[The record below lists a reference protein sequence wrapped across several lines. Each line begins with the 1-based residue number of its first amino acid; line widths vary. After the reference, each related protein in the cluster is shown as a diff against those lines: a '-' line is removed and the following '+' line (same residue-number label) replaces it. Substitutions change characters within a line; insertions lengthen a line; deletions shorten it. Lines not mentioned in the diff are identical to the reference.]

1 MKKISNFFI
10 GLAALLIIFAMPAF
24 SSAAVTYF
32 TDCAWEGTELTCHVY
47 VDTGGDSLISG
58 GVKLSYDTSKLSDP
72 SAEKNEGVW
81 FFGTEGGTTYAYMDP
96 EVDTSAGTITYIV
109 GKLDEEA
116 PTAGVSGDRV
126 IIGTVAFTRSASDD
140 PCSGGNPVGFY
151 GIDLMLGRDGD
162 YENFVSTTGV
172 ALDGSATKGAIKA
185 AERGDANANCE
196 INTTDY
202 VAVRNLIGTENPPP
216 YADCNGNGEV
226 NTTDYVCI
234 RNKI

>member
-32 TDCAWEGTELTCHVY
+32 TDCAWEGTELICHVY

-109 GKLDEEA
+109 GKLDEVA

-151 GIDLMLGRDGD
+151 GLDLMLGRDGD

-172 ALDGSATKGAIKA
+172 ALDGDAVKGLIIA
-185 AERGDANANCE
+185 AERGDANFSCGFSTA
-196 INTTDY
+196 DY
-202 VAVRNLIGTENPPP
+202 VATRNWIGKENPPP
-216 YADCNGNGEV
+216 YVDCNGIGGV
-226 NTTDYVCI
+226 STADYICI
-234 RNKI
+234 RNKM